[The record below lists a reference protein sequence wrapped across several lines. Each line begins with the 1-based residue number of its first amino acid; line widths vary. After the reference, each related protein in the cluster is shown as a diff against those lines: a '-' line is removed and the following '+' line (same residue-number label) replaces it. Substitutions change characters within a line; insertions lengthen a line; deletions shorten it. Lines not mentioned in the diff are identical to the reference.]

1 MTQTTGGTG
10 AREAAGSV
18 TNEAT
23 ERASELKDTAAEHV
37 GAVASEAKEQ
47 ARNVMDQTRSE
58 VTRQL
63 DEQGRRMG
71 QSVRQASDQ
80 LRSMAGNAEPGVV
93 SDITRQLGDGLAN
106 VANTVEEGGVQG
118 VAEQLRDLARR
129 QPGLF
134 LAGAGIAGYLTVVL
148 LSFAAAWGLAEAVPI
163 GVAFLIVGIVWGVVG
178 AVLFAAGRA
187 RMRDLDMKPEQ
198 TIETMQE
205 NVQWAKQQKS

>member
-134 LAGAGIAGYLTVVL
+134 LAGAGIAGFVVARL
-148 LSFAAAWGLAEAVPI
+148 LRSGAMSGAGTNGGSASTTPPRTTNEWPGVI
-163 GVAFLIVGIVWGVVG
+163 GTEPSIAPPAPAGVG
-178 AVLFAAGRA
+178 AGGALGGTVT
-187 RMRDLDMKPEQ
+187 P
-198 TIETMQE
+198 
-205 NVQWAKQQKS
+205 